1 MARVANLMKGQHMT
15 TKDPYKVIQKRRVT
29 EKSMVLENLKNA
41 KSNPSVERCKTPKY
55 VFVVD
60 KEATKADIARAIEE
74 IYKPQ
79 GVKVLAVNT
88 IRVKAK
94 KRRVRGRP
102 GMTPSI
108 KKAVVTLQEGDNLDN
123 VG

>member
-1 MARVANLMKGQHMT
+1 MT

-29 EKSMVLENLKNA
+29 EKSMVLENLKDS

-74 IYKPQ
+74 IYKSQ
-79 GVKVLAVNT
+79 SVKVLAVNT

-94 KRRVRGRP
+94 RRRVRGRP
-102 GMTPSI
+102 GMTPSF